1 MNTCFYTIL
10 YLIYYYEQNYFRNIM
25 YLDNNYTNNTM
36 YLR

>member
-1 MNTCFYTIL
+1 MNTGFYIIL
-10 YLIYYYEQNYFRNIM
+10 YLIYYYEQNYFRNTM